1 MFDAKWEIMEKKLLE
16 LLSSGCNE
24 LSFALIL
31 NFISIQMLL
40 ELLSEGPETH
50 KMYRDGKSPA
60 A

>member
-1 MFDAKWEIMEKKLLE
+1 MEKKLLE

-31 NFISIQMLL
+31 KFISIQMLS